1 MRLVDDL
8 HQEHTLIDAAL
19 GSLRTWALSND
30 RDASAGAEFV
40 TFFRRYAGD
49 FHHAREE
56 DVLFPALV
64 RHASLPADRGPIA
77 ILMREH
83 RELALLLD
91 QLEPFLLS
99 PPHDEAG
106 SKSLL
111 DLVTKYT
118 HGLWHH
124 IDAENS
130 VVLPEAQ
137 ERLRRAFV
145 YELEGRVATAEET
158 EARAI
163 GERLVSRFAPSE
175 DLTCF
180 RGDGCVMCPSYG
192 RTCEGLEREWWTET
206 EWDEAADRMSDG

>member
-8 HQEHTLIDAAL
+8 FNEHTLIDAAL
-19 GSLRTWALSND
+19 GSLRTWSLSAD
-30 RDASAGAEFV
+30 RNASAGVGFV
-40 TFFRRYAGD
+40 KFFRLFAGD

-56 DVLFPALV
+56 GVLFPALV
-64 RHASLPADRGPIA
+64 TQASLPADRGPIA
-77 ILMREH
+77 ILTREH
-83 RELALLLD
+83 RELGAILDELAPLLLA
-91 QLEPFLLS
+91 
-99 PPHDEAG
+99 PPIDEAG
-106 SKSLL
+106 SKRLR
-111 DLVTKYT
+111 DLVTTYT
-118 HGLWHH
+118 HALWHH

-145 YELEGRVATAEET
+145 YELESRPPTAEEI
-158 EARAI
+158 EAREI
-163 GERLVSRFAPSE
+163 GERLVATFAPSE

-192 RTCEGLEREWWTET
+192 RTCEGLEREWWSET